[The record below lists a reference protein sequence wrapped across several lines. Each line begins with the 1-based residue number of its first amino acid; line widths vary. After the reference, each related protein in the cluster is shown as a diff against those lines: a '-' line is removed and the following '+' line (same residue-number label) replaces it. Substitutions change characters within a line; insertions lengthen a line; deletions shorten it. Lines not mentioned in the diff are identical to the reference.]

1 MIEKEFKEI
10 LKIGTL
16 VFMVEKN
23 TKNQY
28 VVKLQ
33 ENIKSAESFYYV
45 RFLYRNFQ
53 HLSFVGML
61 PGATFLPGCQD
72 VCGTY
77 IIKEEFWDE

>member
-1 MIEKEFKEI
+1 MTEKEFKEK

-16 VFMVEKN
+16 VFIVEKD

-33 ENIKSAESFYYV
+33 ENIESAESFYYV

-61 PGATFLPGCQD
+61 SGATFLPGCQD
-72 VCGTY
+72 ACDAY
-77 IIKEEFWDE
+77 IITEEY

>member
-1 MIEKEFKEI
+1 MTEKEFKEN

-16 VFMVEKN
+16 VFMVEKD

-33 ENIKSAESFYYV
+33 ENIESAESFYYV

-61 PGATFLPGCQD
+61 LGVTFLPGCQD
-72 VCGTY
+72 ACDTY
-77 IIKEEFWDE
+77 IITEEY

>member
-1 MIEKEFKEI
+1 MTEKEFKEK

-16 VFMVEKN
+16 VLIVEKD

-33 ENIKSAESFYYV
+33 ENIESAKSFYYV

-53 HLSFVGML
+53 HFSFVGML
-61 PGATFLPGCQD
+61 PGVTFLPGCQD
-72 VCGTY
+72 AYDTY
-77 IIKEEFWDE
+77 IIKEEF